1 MRGQKP
7 TPLNRIVPALVHI
20 QAHLDQDLSLEL
32 LADRVQMSKF
42 HFHQVFRQAT
52 GETPRSYV
60 ERLRLEWAA
69 VQLRIRRVSVLD
81 LALECGYRNHETFSR
96 AFRTRFT
103 MSPRDYRKG
112 WSRSERVGRRP
123 RFERAPDVVPG
134 TELSPTRIVRL
145 ARMTVGFIRHLGP
158 YEQVSPD
165 HFTRLLAWSRHRGDG
180 TPLLLGIA
188 RDAPGITP
196 ANKIRF
202 DCCVQAPAAFE
213 ADGDIS
219 CQRTPAGEYA
229 VTDYVG
235 SWDMGPAYGS
245 ILDRLGNN
253 PDLEIIGL
261 PALEIYRTTRAGQ
274 RDALARASIA
284 IPVRSRGGARPT
296 GTRTPR

>member
-1 MRGQKP
+1 MRGQKA
-7 TPLNRIVPALVHI
+7 TPLDRIVPALVHI

-32 LADRVQMSKF
+32 LADRVQLSKY

-69 VQLRIRRVSVLD
+69 LQLRIRRVGVLE
-81 LALECGYRNHETFSR
+81 LALECGYQNHETFTR
-96 AFRTRFT
+96 AFRARFT
-103 MSPRDYRKG
+103 MSPRDYRQG
-112 WSRSERVGRRP
+112 WLRRERGTRRA
-123 RFERAPDVVPG
+123 RFERAPDLAPG
-134 TELSPTRIVRL
+134 AELSPTRIVRL

-165 HFTRLLAWSRHRGDG
+165 HFTRLLAWSRRRGDG

-196 ANKIRF
+196 ASKIRF
-202 DCCVQAPAAFE
+202 DCCVQVPAAFD
-213 ADGDIS
+213 ADGDVA

-235 SWDMGPAYGS
+235 SWDMGPAYAS
-245 ILDRLGNN
+245 VFERLRDDPALD
-253 PDLEIIGL
+253 IIGL
-261 PALEIYRTTRAGQ
+261 PAIEIYRTTRVGQ
-274 RDALARASIA
+274 RDAMARASIA
-284 IPVRSRGGARPT
+284 IPVRPRRG
-296 GTRTPR
+296 

>member
-1 MRGQKP
+1 M
-7 TPLNRIVPALVHI
+7 PALVHI

-32 LADRVQMSKF
+32 LADRVRLSKY

-69 VQLRIRRVSVLD
+69 LQLRIRHVSVLD
-81 LALECGYRNHETFSR
+81 LSLECGFQNHETFSR
-96 AFRTRFT
+96 AFRARFA

-112 WSRSERVGRRP
+112 WSRGAQAGSRA
-123 RFERAPDVVPG
+123 RFERAPDVAPG
-134 TELSPTRIVRL
+134 TELSSTRTVRL

-158 YEQVSPD
+158 YEHVSPD
-165 HFTRLLAWSRHRGDG
+165 SFTRLLAWSRRRGDG
-180 TPLLLGIA
+180 PPLLLGIA

-196 ANKIRF
+196 DSKIRF
-202 DCCVQAPAAFE
+202 DCCVQVPAAFD
-213 ADGDIS
+213 ADGEIA

-235 SWDMGPAYGS
+235 SWDMGPAYAS
-245 ILDRLGNN
+245 IFERLQNTPELD
-253 PDLEIIGL
+253 IIGL
-261 PALEIYRTTRAGQ
+261 PAIEIYRTTRAGQ

-284 IPVRSRGGARPT
+284 IPVRSRRC
-296 GTRTPR
+296 